1 MTKEEQIFLLHRA
14 QAQCEKRLKEVLQ
27 RPGGGGAGGG
37 DPLRPRE
44 ELDWASRVPLAGVE
58 GFPSYRRSHL
68 RLLRNMRGWRPRPP
82 GPGLRAQALWPP
94 QWVGPWAFPALEK
107 TLA

>member
-1 MTKEEQIFLLHRA
+1 MDGLRGALALARCGA
-14 QAQCEKRLKEVLQ
+14 ARVNRLGAWAWED
-27 RPGGGGAGGG
+27 GGGAGGG
-37 DPLRPRE
+37 DPLRPPG

-58 GFPSYRRSHL
+58 GFLSDRRSHL

-82 GPGLRAQALWPP
+82 GPGLRAPALWPL
-94 QWVGPWAFPALEK
+94 QWIGPWAFPDLER